1 VSVAAGASP
10 VSDDLHAQSAT
21 PATEGS
27 AASQGVNRNQTVE
40 IQQNGDI
47 AHQATQQVVVIDK
60 LKQSPSLK
68 KDSFENAKIILAP
81 NGRVRW
87 RLLPRGRVERSVDN
101 GITWRPQKSAVK
113 VELLAGSAPNEV
125 VCWIVGRS
133 GTILR
138 TTDGGKHWRKV
149 LSPIGG
155 DVAAVQ
161 ALDALIA
168 TISDAENN
176 ARFVTHDGGATWEP
190 AKE

>member
-1 VSVAAGASP
+1 
-10 VSDDLHAQSAT
+10 
-21 PATEGS
+21 
-27 AASQGVNRNQTVE
+27 
-40 IQQNGDI
+40 
-47 AHQATQQVVVIDK
+47 
-60 LKQSPSLK
+60 
-68 KDSFENAKIILAP
+68 
-81 NGRVRW
+81 
-87 RLLPRGRVERSVDN
+87 
-101 GITWRPQKSAVK
+101 

-133 GTILR
+133 GTILK

-176 ARFVTHDGGATWEP
+176 ARFVTLDGGATWEP